1 MSISSSLSLG
11 YLRWTMYF
19 GTHFFTCLTAS
30 SVVVQSKI
38 QTQKCIIVHIKL
50 SSAHHF
56 SEITQC
62 MAELKNLTGPVYD
75 IGEAG
80 HHFNQV
86 QKHVEALRYLSAPL
100 YIDERHLYGEQPKS
114 TEKGKDVHG
123 PVYLEGL
130 ATNSTL
136 FC

>member
-1 MSISSSLSLG
+1 
-11 YLRWTMYF
+11 
-19 GTHFFTCLTAS
+19 
-30 SVVVQSKI
+30 
-38 QTQKCIIVHIKL
+38 
-50 SSAHHF
+50 
-56 SEITQC
+56 

-114 TEKGKDVHG
+114 SEKGKDVHG
-123 PVYLEGL
+123 PVYLEGPAPPTQL
-130 ATNSTL
+130 YSVDFFTFKDRCQKVRFQQTHNQGLRQLLL
-136 FC
+136 F